1 MRDEA
6 TRFLNSLR
14 GADQEALDAISA
26 STMFWHTHYQR
37 KEIDLYD
44 MGSWIIDD
52 IAFPIELNKLI
63 KALQRDGNPASTVG
77 LQVWLHSARA
87 LTYPDLRIYGRDIWT
102 ELTKATE
109 EAEDFAEEMCEQAGF
124 DVMEIDREEVPVGL
138 EKLDR

>member
-6 TRFLNSLR
+6 TRFLNSLT

-26 STMFWHTHYQR
+26 STMFWHTSYQR
-37 KEIDLYD
+37 KGLDLYD

-87 LTYPDLRIYGRDIWT
+87 LTYPDQRIYGRNIWN

-109 EAEDFAEEMCEQAGF
+109 EAEELAEELCEAVSY
-124 DVMEIDREEVPVGL
+124 DLMEHDRKRVPVGL